1 MASDG
6 IATNYF
12 CKRRVCCR
20 KGPSALLM
28 VMARGTVL
36 IPGRSPHIDSTSGLA
51 PAATAL
57 LLLLPLLLFF
67 LLILFLLLLLLLLL
81 VLVLPLHVKK
91 MQNTHPRIPFVEG
104 LGSDLPAVY
113 PKSIAGS
120 KLVSPSRFK
129 AGSGGMW
136 FQPGWARNSIQTRI
150 TNPV

>member
-6 IATNYF
+6 IAMSYFF

-36 IPGRSPHIDSTSGLA
+36 IPGRSPHIDSTSCLA

-57 LLLLPLLLFF
+57 LLLLLLLLLFF

-81 VLVLPLHVKK
+81 LLVLPLHVKK

-104 LGSDLPAVY
+104 LGSSRSALRHLGLFRALGRVIHKGDLW
-113 PKSIAGS
+113 
-120 KLVSPSRFK
+120 L
-129 AGSGGMW
+129 
-136 FQPGWARNSIQTRI
+136 
-150 TNPV
+150 